1 MRDLIAEFK
10 ELRLQ
15 GMASAWDELA
25 VNGPSTRMEA
35 SRWLIE
41 HLLQSE
47 HTDRAMRS
55 ISYQMHVAKFPVHRD
70 LAGFDCKR
78 PAVPPV
84 VFARGDALFTLFGSV
99 NYGEKTGASV
109 LAKAS

>member
-10 ELRLQ
+10 GLRLQ
-15 GMASAWDELA
+15 GMASAWDELV
-25 VNGPSTRMEA
+25 VNDPSSRLEG

-55 ISYQMHVAKFPVHRD
+55 IGYQMHVAKFPVHRD
-70 LAGFDCKR
+70 LNGFDFEQSKVDR
-78 PAVPPV
+78 NLIAH
-84 VFARGDALFTLFGSV
+84 FAERDR
-99 NYGEKTGASV
+99 
-109 LAKAS
+109 